1 MEIRYC
7 CTHWGS
13 EHLAPQEFLARLQRD
28 GYSGLEINL
37 SPGSIDEPGFFD
49 TIQQLR
55 DKNNFTFIGQ
65 VVLDGFNE
73 TPKQHTDRMKE
84 RLEYVAGFK
93 PDFINA
99 HTGRD
104 FFSFVDNCRTIDE
117 VENLAAKLGVRVLH
131 ETHRGRFS
139 FHLPT
144 LLQYLETFPELR
156 LTGDFSH
163 FCTVSESLL
172 EGQRE
177 MLSAIIPNIGHVH
190 ARVGSAQS
198 AQVSNPFAP
207 EWNEHLAVFLDWWKS
222 IVDYHSRYGSRS
234 FTITPEAGPSPY
246 MPERPFTREP
256 LSNQWHVNLLMKNY
270 LKQHLEVWA
279 NTAI

>member
-13 EHLAPQEFLARLQRD
+13 ERRAPQEFLAQLVED

-37 SPGSIDEPGFFD
+37 SPNSINDNTFFD
-49 TIQQLR
+49 QIEKLRSQNAFAFITQL
-55 DKNNFTFIGQ
+55 
-65 VVLDGFNE
+65 VPDGFDD
-73 TPKQHTDRMKE
+73 TPKQLTNRMEE
-84 RLEYVAGFK
+84 RLDHLVNFK
-93 PDFINA
+93 PDFINC

-104 FFSFVDNCRTIDE
+104 FFTFDDNCRIIDA
-117 VENLAAKLGVRVLH
+117 VENRAAKLGVRVMH

-144 LLQYLETFPELR
+144 LILYLEQFPNLQ

-163 FCTVSESLL
+163 FCNVSESLL
-172 EGQRE
+172 DGQRE
-177 MLSAIIPNIGHVH
+177 MLEKIIPNIGHLH

-207 EWNEHLAVFLDWWKS
+207 EWQQHLAVFLDWWKA
-222 IVDYHSRYGSRS
+222 IITYKKQNGSRL
-234 FTITPEAGPSPY
+234 FTITPEAGPFPY
-246 MPERPFTREP
+246 MAERPFTREP
-256 LSNQWHVNLLMKNY
+256 VANQWEINVKMKNY
-270 LKQHLEVWA
+270 LQQHLK
-279 NTAI
+279 